1 MANSKISALTANTT
15 PALTDIL
22 PMVDDPAGTPA
33 TQKVTLQSVANLV
46 RAMPYASKTADY
58 VATETDEFIA
68 VDATAGA
75 VVITLPAV
83 ATTRV
88 GKTYTVKKVDVSVN
102 AASINPNS
110 TETLDGSATTLDITT
125 QYAAIT
131 IICTGTAWLAVS
143 EYTP

>member
-1 MANSKISALTANTT
+1 MADTVRALSALQTLLADNTSRAISEQDLRDAVYSVLGVRPYAAKT
-15 PALTDIL
+15 TSY
-22 PMVDDPAGTPA
+22 PA
-33 TQKVTLQSVANLV
+33 TES
-46 RAMPYASKTADY
+46 
-58 VATETDEFIA
+58 DEFIA

-88 GKTYTVKKVDVSVN
+88 GKVYTVKKVDASGN

-131 IICTGTAWLAVS
+131 IINTGTAWLAVS